1 MAQKIYDES
10 EDHYAKLKA
19 HDANAAEIFVEAM
32 DKLTKDDGMSDE
44 QINKIVADIQERVK
58 DSKNP
63 YFVEQFPQLF
73 N

>member
-10 EDHYAKLKA
+10 EDHYAQLKA
-19 HDANAAEIFVEAM
+19 NDENAAAIFVEAI
-32 DKLTKDDGMSDE
+32 DKLTKDDEMSDE
-44 QINKIVADIQERVK
+44 QINKIVADIQNRVK

-73 N
+73 D